1 MFSWLNG
8 PGRAFKDPLPG
19 STNYLGAY
27 DKNGRLMRAQKQNSE
42 VSTQAQRGSQV
53 ETDEAKLEKESVQD
67 LRPYPFNY
75 SFYSQSVLSEDL
87 RNEIYR
93 RVKELGEPVRLVSAQ
108 LGVEM
113 RRVGAVVR
121 LVEIERRWRVEVRDL
136 IFLTSFFA

>member
-1 MFSWLNG
+1 MFAWLNG
-8 PGRAFKDPLPG
+8 PGRALKDPLPG

-27 DKNGRLMRAQKQNSE
+27 DKKGKLMRAQKQTSE
-42 VSTQAQRGSQV
+42 VSAQTERGSKK
-53 ETDEAKLEKESVQD
+53 EAEEAKLEKETVQD

-75 SFYSQSVLSEDL
+75 NFYSQSVLSEDL
-87 RNEIYR
+87 RSEIYR

-121 LVEIERRWRVEVRDL
+121 LVEIERKWQAEVCDL